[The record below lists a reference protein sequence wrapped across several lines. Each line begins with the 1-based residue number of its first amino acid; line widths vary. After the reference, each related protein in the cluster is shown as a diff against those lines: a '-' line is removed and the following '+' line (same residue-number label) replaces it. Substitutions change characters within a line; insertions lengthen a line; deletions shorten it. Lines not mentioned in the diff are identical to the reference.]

1 MMHDLININKFLNRT
16 IGFEDVFTR
25 FFQMQEYDSVYPFYN
40 IKKVDDENYSL
51 EMALAGWKKSD
62 VKVAVQDGV
71 LTVNGSVEKN
81 TDKYI
86 HKGVAQRA
94 FKKRLQL
101 SEYVECKGARLEDGM
116 LKVEL
121 FYNPPENK
129 KAKEIKIK

>member
-1 MMHDLININKFLNRT
+1 MHDLININKFLNRT

-62 VKVAVQDGV
+62 IKVTVEDGV

-94 FKKRLQL
+94 FTKRLQL
-101 SEYVECKGARLEDGM
+101 SEYVECKGAKLEDGM
-116 LKVEL
+116 LKVKL

-129 KAKEIKIK
+129 KAKEIAVK

>member
-1 MMHDLININKFLNRT
+1 MHDLININKFLNRT

-62 VKVAVQDGV
+62 IKVTVEDGV

-101 SEYVECKGARLEDGM
+101 SEYVECKGAKLEDGM

>member
-1 MMHDLININKFLNRT
+1 MTDLININKFLNRT

-25 FFQMQEYDSVYPFYN
+25 FFQMEEYNSAYPFYN
-40 IKKVDDENYSL
+40 IKKVHDEKYSL

-62 VKVAVQDGV
+62 IKVTVENGV
-71 LTVNGSVEKN
+71 LSIVGKVEKN

-94 FKKRLQL
+94 FMKRLQL
-101 SEYVECKGARLEDGM
+101 SEYVECTGAKLEDGM

-121 FYNPPENK
+121 VYDPPEDK
-129 KAKEIKIK
+129 KAKKITVK

>member
-1 MMHDLININKFLNRT
+1 MTDLININKFLNRT

-25 FFQMQEYDSVYPFYN
+25 FFQMEEYNSAYPFYN
-40 IKKVDDENYSL
+40 IKKVHDEKYSL

-62 VKVAVQDGV
+62 IKVTVEDGV
-71 LTVNGSVEKN
+71 LSIVGKIEKN

-94 FKKRLQL
+94 FMKRLQL
-101 SEYVECKGARLEDGM
+101 SEYVECTGAKLEDGM

-121 FYNPPENK
+121 VYDPPEDK
-129 KAKEIKIK
+129 KTKEIKIK

>member
-1 MMHDLININKFLNRT
+1 MHDLININKFLNRT

-62 VKVAVQDGV
+62 IKVTVENGV

-94 FKKRLQL
+94 FTKRLQL

-116 LKVEL
+116 LKVRL
-121 FYNPPENK
+121 FYNPPESK
-129 KAKEIKIK
+129 KAKEISVK

>member
-1 MMHDLININKFLNRT
+1 MHDLININKFLNRT
-16 IGFEDVFTR
+16 IGIEDVFTR

-62 VKVAVQDGV
+62 VKVTVEDGV

-94 FKKRLQL
+94 FTKRLQL
-101 SEYVECKGARLEDGM
+101 SEYVECKGAKLEDGM
-116 LKVEL
+116 LKVRL
-121 FYNPPENK
+121 FYNPPESK
-129 KAKEIKIK
+129 KAKEISVK

>member
-1 MMHDLININKFLNRT
+1 MTDLININKFLNRT

-25 FFQMQEYDSVYPFYN
+25 FFQMEEYNSAYPFYN
-40 IKKVDDENYSL
+40 IKKVDDENYII
-51 EMALAGWKKSD
+51 EMALAGYKKSD
-62 VKVAVQDGV
+62 VKVEVEDGV
-71 LTVNGSVEKN
+71 LSITGSAETKD
-81 TDKYI
+81 TKYI

>member
-1 MMHDLININKFLNRT
+1 MTDLININKFLNRT

-25 FFQMQEYDSVYPFYN
+25 FFQMEEYNSAYPFYN
-40 IKKVDDENYSL
+40 IKKVHDEKYSL

-62 VKVAVQDGV
+62 IKVTVENGV
-71 LTVNGSVEKN
+71 LSIVGKVEKN

-94 FKKRLQL
+94 FMKRLQL
-101 SEYVECKGARLEDGM
+101 SEYVECTGAKLEDGM

-121 FYNPPENK
+121 VYDPPEDK
-129 KAKEIKIK
+129 KTKEIKIK

>member
-1 MMHDLININKFLNRT
+1 MHDLININKFLNRT
-16 IGFEDVFTR
+16 IGFEEVFTR
-25 FFQMQEYDSVYPFYN
+25 FFQMEEYNSAYPFYN
-40 IKKVDDENYSL
+40 IKKVDDENYIL
-51 EMALAGWKKSD
+51 EMALAGYKKSD
-62 VKVAVQDGV
+62 IKVEVEDGV
-71 LTVNGSVEKN
+71 LSISGSAE
-81 TDKYI
+81 TADTKYI

>member
-25 FFQMQEYDSVYPFYN
+25 FFQMQEYDSVYPFYD

-62 VKVAVQDGV
+62 IKVTVEDGV

>member
-1 MMHDLININKFLNRT
+1 MHDLININKFLNRT

-25 FFQMQEYDSVYPFYN
+25 FFQMEEYNSAYPFYN
-40 IKKVDDENYSL
+40 IKKVHDEKYSL

-62 VKVAVQDGV
+62 IKVTVENGV
-71 LTVNGSVEKN
+71 LSIVGKVEKN

-94 FKKRLQL
+94 FIKRLQL
-101 SEYVECKGARLEDGM
+101 SEYVECTGAKLEDGM

-121 FYNPPENK
+121 VYDPPEDK
-129 KAKEIKIK
+129 KAKKITVK

>member
-1 MMHDLININKFLNRT
+1 MTDLININKFLNRT

-25 FFQMQEYDSVYPFYN
+25 FFQMEEYNSAYPFYN
-40 IKKVDDENYSL
+40 IKKVHDEKYSL

-62 VKVAVQDGV
+62 IKVTVENGV
-71 LTVNGSVEKN
+71 LSIVGKVEKN
-81 TDKYI
+81 NDNYI

-94 FKKRLQL
+94 FMKRLQL
-101 SEYVECKGARLEDGM
+101 SEYVECTGAKLEDGM
-116 LKVEL
+116 LKVDL

>member
-1 MMHDLININKFLNRT
+1 MHDLININKFLNRT
-16 IGFEDVFTR
+16 IGFEDIFTR
-25 FFQMQEYDSVYPFYN
+25 FFQMQEYDSVYPFYD

-62 VKVAVQDGV
+62 IKVTVEDGV